1 MAFSLSP
8 DRRLSSEVRR
18 IMLHQLEAATTQ
30 LASIGDPES
39 DEAIHDAR
47 RRVKKVRAVIRLIRP
62 DFDKAFR
69 TVDKDLHDVN
79 RLLAP
84 IADGQGI
91 IGTIDA
97 LGQRYRKLLPA
108 RVVAAIRAGLVEL
121 GTRTDR
127 QAVRDHVLQTSAATL
142 RDERRRVKHWQL
154 RTDGFHTLAP
164 GLEANFR
171 KAREAMLEAQ
181 SRPTVHRYLK
191 WRGLV
196 KNHWFHVRLLE
207 SHCGHRLV
215 ADERRLE
222 ALDGLLGEYHNLALL
237 REVLDH
243 HGYVSRAQT
252 ARCLRAISA
261 YQRLLRQH
269 AQPLGATIYRETP
282 RGFVRR
288 VKHLWKE
295 SPSNHRTR
303 QSTP

>member
-8 DRRLSSEVRR
+8 DRRVSSELRR
-18 IMLHQLEAATTQ
+18 IMLHQLEAATTE
-30 LASIGDPES
+30 LTSIGDPES

-62 DFDKAFR
+62 DLDKAFR
-69 TVDKDLHDVN
+69 VVDKDLQDVS

-84 IADGQGI
+84 IADGQGVI
-91 IGTIDA
+91 ATLDE
-97 LGQRYRKLLPA
+97 LGRRHRKQVPT
-108 RVVAAIRAGLVEL
+108 RVVASIRAGLIQL
-121 GTRTDR
+121 GAQTDR
-127 QAVRDHVLQTSAATL
+127 QASRDHVLQTSVATL
-142 RDERRRVKHWQL
+142 LDERRRVKHWQL

-171 KAREAMLEAQ
+171 QAREAMLAAQ
-181 SRPTVHRYLK
+181 SRPTVNRYLK
-191 WRGLV
+191 WRGFV

-207 SHCGHRLV
+207 SHCGHRLA

-222 ALDGLLGEYHNLALL
+222 ALDGVLGEYHNLALL
-237 REVLDH
+237 REVLVH
-243 HGYVSRAQT
+243 HGYVSRAET
-252 ARCLRAISA
+252 ARCLRAISG

-288 VKHLWKE
+288 VKHLWIE
-295 SPSNHRTR
+295 AAPNHRAR
-303 QSTP
+303 HSAP